1 MAGKAAW
8 AHSGLVSEPPVNQ
21 EPDRNALPLDRIVSA
36 SERDTQ
42 RLRWLHAGAEQRD
55 VVSFTNYK

>member
-1 MAGKAAW
+1 
-8 AHSGLVSEPPVNQ
+8 VSEPPVNR

-36 SERDTQ
+36 SEQRDTQ